1 MYVENVMKTWN
12 FGIIGAGLIAD
23 FHARA
28 IADIPNAKLLAC
40 CDIVSA
46 RAEELSNKH
55 GCQAFG
61 SYEDMLKSEEG
72 PRGAGTQ
79 IDIVTIATPSG
90 FHMEPAIATAQAGK
104 HIICEKPLDIT
115 LERIDAMIDAHEKSG
130 TRLGGI
136 FPYRFND
143 SQAVLREAI
152 NSGRFGVI
160 SYAAIFVPWW
170 RTDEYYK
177 DSWHGTWKLDGGGA
191 LMNQSIHMVDMLCD
205 VMPPIE
211 SLQAFVG
218 TLGHP
223 QIEAEDTAVAVLRFT
238 NGALGM
244 IYGTTASYPGQF
256 RRFEITGTKG
266 TVIQVENS
274 FTVWQF
280 ADEKPEDEQIRKQFG
295 EIEGGGG
302 VSDPAAITHDNH
314 TRNFKAFIDALE
326 SGTPPLRQGRGWI
339 SGAEARKAV
348 EVILA
353 IYKSAREQ
361 KPVKLN

>member
-1 MYVENVMKTWN
+1 MKTWN
-12 FGIIGAGLIAD
+12 FGIVGAGLIAD
-23 FHARA
+23 FHAKA
-28 IADIPNAKLLAC
+28 IADIPNAKLVGC

-46 RAEELSNKH
+46 RAKELADKNN
-55 GCQAFG
+55 CQAFE
-61 SYEDMLKSEEG
+61 SYEELLKSDDV
-72 PRGAGTQ
+72 
-79 IDIVTIATPSG
+79 DIVTIATPSG
-90 FHMEPAIATAQAGK
+90 AHMEPTIAAAEAGK
-104 HIICEKPLDIT
+104 HVMCEKPLDVT
-115 LERIDAMIDAHEKSG
+115 LERIDAMTEAHEKSG

-143 SQAVLREAI
+143 SQTVLREAI

-160 SYAAIFVPWW
+160 TYAGIYVPWW

-211 SLQAFVG
+211 SLQAYTG
-218 TLGHP
+218 TLGHK
-223 QIEAEDTAVAVLRFT
+223 IEAEDTAAAVLRYT
-238 NGALGM
+238 NGALGV
-244 IYGTTASYPGQF
+244 IYGTTASYPGRF

-280 ADEKPEDEQIRKQFG
+280 AEEKPEDEEIRRKYGQ
-295 EIEGGGG
+295 IEGGGG
-302 VSDPAAITHDNH
+302 VADPAAITHDNH
-314 TRNFKAFIDALE
+314 TRNFKAFLDSLE
-326 SGTPPLRQGRGWI
+326 SGKDFWI

-353 IYKSAREQ
+353 IYKSTKEQ
-361 KPVKLN
+361 TQVKLN

>member
-1 MYVENVMKTWN
+1 MKTWN
-12 FGIIGAGLIAD
+12 FGIVGAGLIAD
-23 FHARA
+23 FHAKA
-28 IADIPNAKLLAC
+28 LADIPNAKLIGC
-40 CDIVSA
+40 CDKIQE
-46 RAEELSNKH
+46 RAKNLADKYEAK
-55 GCQAFG
+55 AFE
-61 SYEDMLKSEEG
+61 SYEEMLKSEEV
-72 PRGAGTQ
+72 
-79 IDIVTIATPSG
+79 DIVTIATPSG
-90 FHMEPAIATAQAGK
+90 FHMEPTIAAAEAGK
-104 HIICEKPLDIT
+104 NVLCEKPLEVT
-115 LERIDAMIDAHEKSG
+115 LERIDAMIEAHEKSG

-143 SQAVLREAI
+143 SQTVLREAI

-160 SYAAIFVPWW
+160 TYAGIYVPWW

-211 SLQAFVG
+211 SLQAYTA
-218 TLGHP
+218 TLGHK
-223 QIEAEDTAVAVLRFT
+223 IEAEDTAVAVMRYT
-238 NGALGM
+238 NGALGI

-280 ADEKPEDEQIRKQFG
+280 ADEKPQDEKIRKKFG
-295 EIEGGGG
+295 QIEGGGG
-302 VSDPAAITHDNH
+302 VADPAAITHDNH
-314 TRNFKAFIDALE
+314 TRNFKAFLDALE
-326 SGTPPLRQGRGWI
+326 TGEDFWI
-339 SGAEARKAV
+339 SDTEARKAV

-353 IYKSAREQ
+353 VYKSAKEQ
-361 KPVKLN
+361 KPVKLT

>member
-1 MYVENVMKTWN
+1 MKTWN

-28 IADIPNAKLLAC
+28 MGDMPNAKLVGF
-40 CDIVSA
+40 CDKIPD
-46 RAEELSNKH
+46 RAEKLAEKF
-55 GCQAFG
+55 GVRAFDD
-61 SYEDMLKSEEG
+61 YEQMLESDE
-72 PRGAGTQ
+72 

-90 FHMEPAIATAQAGK
+90 FHAEPTIAAAEAGK
-104 HIICEKPLDIT
+104 HVICEKPLEIT
-115 LERIDAMIDAHEKSG
+115 LERIDAMVTAHEKAG

-143 SQAVLREAI
+143 MMEPLREAI
-152 NSGRFGVI
+152 NSGRLGVI
-160 SYAAIFVPWW
+160 TYASIFVPWW

-211 SLQAFVG
+211 SLQAFTA

-223 QIEAEDTAVAVLRFT
+223 QIETEDTAVAVLRYT

-244 IYGTTASYPGQF
+244 IYGTTASFPGQF

-266 TVIQVENS
+266 TIINVENS
-274 FTVWQF
+274 ITVWQF
-280 ADEKPEDEQIRKQFG
+280 ADERPEDAEVLKKFG

-302 VSDPAAITHDNH
+302 VADPAAITHENH
-314 TRNFKAFIDALE
+314 TRNFEAFLDALE
-326 SGTPPLRQGRGWI
+326 AGEDFWIDGR
-339 SGAEARKAV
+339 EARKAV

-353 IYKSAREQ
+353 IYKSAKDQ
-361 KPVKLN
+361 KPIKLK